1 MERGKSSRE
10 EAAARAA
17 QAVEKNPSSG
27 STTKTAESA
36 KGATSGGNAVGKY
49 RFSYSGGSGRAVI
62 SCSKVEIVNGQ
73 AYATITF
80 SRANGGTSSYTA
92 VRVGG
97 RTYNGSNTFTIPV
110 NLNGNTAI
118 SALTSAMSAEH
129 WIDYTLYIGESGGGE
144 TGTSVKDSTKALD
157 EKAPEIAGI
166 KSTGET
172 KITYSDKLKV
182 FNYENDIYLIEVNLL
197 TDTARTDTSDEAEQT
212 DESTSESGKTKST
225 DFSEESADAETDNV
239 EESVSSTSSA
249 ASPEEKEE
257 KLYTNPIVKYLVVP
271 ESQEIPAGL
280 EKDVIIIRQPADK
293 TFVTS
298 PEALKILSELG
309 KTEDIKALGVEDN
322 DIEDGSVRS
331 ALEKENGEDGK
342 IYQAGTYDKWDLK
355 TLIKQ
360 ETNFA
365 IESSEILP
373 KEEKTVDEDMK
384 SFEKLASQAV
394 QMNMAMFVDRSAD
407 EKNDLAKAEWYK
419 VYGIIFDAQDQAE
432 DLYKKVTDSASEQEK
447 KEAVE
452 ALTAEKSV
460 KK

>member
-1 MERGKSSRE
+1 ME
-10 EAAARAA
+10 
-17 QAVEKNPSSG
+17 
-27 STTKTAESA
+27 
-36 KGATSGGNAVGKY
+36 
-49 RFSYSGGSGRAVI
+49 
-62 SCSKVEIVNGQ
+62 
-73 AYATITF
+73 
-80 SRANGGTSSYTA
+80 
-92 VRVGG
+92 
-97 RTYNGSNTFTIPV
+97 
-110 NLNGNTAI
+110 
-118 SALTSAMSAEH
+118 
-129 WIDYTLYIGESGGGE
+129 ESG
-144 TGTSVKDSTKALD
+144 
-157 EKAPEIAGI
+157 
-166 KSTGET
+166 
-172 KITYSDKLKV
+172 
-182 FNYENDIYLIEVNLL
+182 
-197 TDTARTDTSDEAEQT
+197 
-212 DESTSESGKTKST
+212 
-225 DFSEESADAETDNV
+225 
-239 EESVSSTSSA
+239 SSTSSA

-271 ESQEIPAGL
+271 GEPGNSCRIGEGMGSSSVSLRTRPL
-280 EKDVIIIRQPADK
+280 SRL
-293 TFVTS
+293 

-342 IYQAGTYDKWDLK
+342 IYQAGSYDKWDLK